1 MRSCTH
7 PNLVNNPHPWEI
19 LLYNCMHAQSF
30 LTLCGPVD
38 CTLPGS
44 SKTPYQILLDKRAL
58 TQLCWHPDLE
68 LLAFRT
74 MRNKLTLFISFK
86 KKIFLGGD
94 TFSQG
99 LLYLPL
105 PGKIIK
111 LSFSTSPKTLPLR
124 FNSPLGYREAEL
136 SASLPGTIPREKT
149 KETGKASQISYQ
161 KT

>member
-19 LLYNCMHAQSF
+19 LLYKCMHAQSY

-86 KKIFLGGD
+86 KKN
-94 TFSQG
+94 
-99 LLYLPL
+99 L
-105 PGKIIK
+105 PGWGHIFSRPAISAFAWQNNKAI
-111 LSFSTSPKTLPLR
+111 LFYFTQNSTSEIQFP
-124 FNSPLGYREAEL
+124 NGV
-136 SASLPGTIPREKT
+136 
-149 KETGKASQISYQ
+149 
-161 KT
+161 